1 MRQPAAVVP
10 KARDMTEKIKRFLSE
25 KRPATPCLV
34 VDVGRVVVNYRR
46 LARALPG
53 AEIFYAVKANPA
65 SEILRALAKEGARFD
80 AASIFEIERVM
91 ENGVAPDRVS
101 FGNTIKK
108 ETHISAAHARG
119 VRLFAFDSAAELEK
133 LARAAPGARVYCRLI
148 MTNDSSGWPTSRKF
162 GCDVEMALDLLMAAR
177 DAGLDPYGVSFHVGS
192 QQTDYRQWDVAV
204 ARTKLLFTALDE
216 AGIKLGMVNIGGGM
230 PVRYDADVPPLE
242 TGAGVIIEALRR
254 HFGNSLPRVIV
265 EPGRA
270 LTGDAGI
277 IEAEV
282 VLISRKGY
290 GDERRWVYLDIGKF
304 GGLAETAGECI
315 RYPIETNRDGGPMGP
330 VVLAGPTCDEIDVL
344 YDEAGYRLPLDLAV
358 GDRVRIGCA
367 GAYTASYC
375 SVGFNGFPPLTEH
388 YI

>member
-1 MRQPAAVVP
+1 
-10 KARDMTEKIKRFLSE
+10 MTDKIKQFLSRH
-25 KRPATPCLV
+25 RPATPCLV
-34 VDVGRVVVNYRR
+34 VDVDRVVENYRS

-53 AEIFYAVKANPA
+53 AEIYYAVKANPA
-65 SEILRALAKEGARFD
+65 PEILRALAAEGASFD

-91 ENGVAPDRVS
+91 ENGAAAERIS

-108 ETHISAAHARG
+108 EAHIAAAHGRG
-119 VRLFAFDSAAELEK
+119 VRLFAFDSGAELEK

-162 GCDVEMALDLLMAAR
+162 GCDVEMALDLLREAR
-177 DAGLDPYGVSFHVGS
+177 DVGLDPYGVSFHVGS
-192 QQTDYRQWDVAV
+192 QQTDYRQWDIAI
-204 ARTKLLFTALDE
+204 ARTKLLFTALDQ

-230 PVRYDADVPPLE
+230 PIRYDADVPPLG
-242 TGAGVIIEALRR
+242 TGARTIMDALRR

-270 LTGDAGI
+270 LAGDAGI

-290 GDERRWVYLDIGKF
+290 GDERRWVYLDVGKF

-315 RYPIETNRDGGPMGP
+315 RYPIETDRDGGPTGP

-344 YDEAGYRLPLDLAV
+344 YDQAGYGLPLDLAV

-367 GAYTASYC
+367 GAYTATYS
-375 SVGFNGFPPLTEH
+375 SVGFNGFPPLAEH